1 MAEKEKTFEK
11 ENLAKTNEISIT
23 KKSVPVRKH
32 QVKQQAILPSPS
44 DFYKAFDDTF
54 ERFRRDF
61 EDVLFPTYWDRVM
74 SLVPEM
80 RIPAVDLEDREKDF
94 ILKVE
99 MPGFKKEDIEIEVQD
114 DSLTITGEVG
124 WKYDKKTQ
132 VYLCRERACKTFYRR
147 VDLPEE
153 INVDEVTASLTEG
166 VLDIIIPKK
175 TVKQKRIV
183 KMG

>member
-1 MAEKEKTFEK
+1 MAEKKKTFEK
-11 ENLAKTNEISIT
+11 ENLAKKTEISIT
-23 KKSVPVRKH
+23 KKPAPVRKT
-32 QVKQQAILPSPS
+32 QVKQEAIIPSPS
-44 DFYKAFDDTF
+44 DFYKAFNDTF

-80 RIPAVDLEDREKDF
+80 RIPAVDLEDRENDF
-94 ILKVE
+94 LLKVE

-124 WKYDKKTQ
+124 WKYDKKARE
-132 VYLCRERACKTFYRR
+132 YLCKERACKTFYRR

-153 INVDEVTASLTEG
+153 IKVDGVTASLKEG
-166 VLDIIIPKK
+166 ILEINIPKK
-175 TVKQKRIV
+175 TAKQKRTV
-183 KMG
+183 KIE

>member
-11 ENLAKTNEISIT
+11 ENLAKINEISIT

-99 MPGFKKEDIEIEVQD
+99 MPGFKKEDIATTSSGLEQVVFVSSSID
-114 DSLTITGEVG
+114 PPRFSTFDLTMSRPTPRPDISV
-124 WKYDKKTQ
+124 
-132 VYLCRERACKTFYRR
+132 VFSA
-147 VDLPEE
+147 VDMPAL
-153 INVDEVTASLTEG
+153 
-166 VLDIIIPKK
+166 
-175 TVKQKRIV
+175 
-183 KMG
+183 